1 MKSVVEK
8 FDALYEEA
16 FNIESSSEG
25 IRSLSIIIELMKEYQ
40 YQMIRDELISYS
52 LIPDY
57 TQKLIEV
64 EKLQVK
70 FIRNERLAN
79 CEQSR
84 KEKEKL

>member
-16 FNIESSSEG
+16 FNIKSSSEG

-40 YQMIRDELISYS
+40 YQMIKDELISYS

-79 CEQSR
+79 RE
-84 KEKEKL
+84 